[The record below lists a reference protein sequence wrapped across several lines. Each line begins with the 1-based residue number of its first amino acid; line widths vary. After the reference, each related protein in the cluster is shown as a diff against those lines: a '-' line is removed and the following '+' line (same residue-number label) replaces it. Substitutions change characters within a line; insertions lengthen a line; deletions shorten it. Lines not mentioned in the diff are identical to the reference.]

1 MVSQSTNGESG
12 SSDRYVAGLLMGLL
26 LVGSALAGVLLA
38 AIVWAP
44 ARTMVHGALDYLFA
58 LSATQVYWY
67 ITRSAGLMAYV
78 LLWFSTVWGISVT
91 SKALDPVLSRQ
102 TAYSFHEF
110 LSLLAL
116 TFVGLHMVVLLFDRN
131 EPFSAAQLFVPFIN
145 TYRPFWVGV
154 GVVATYLT
162 LAVTITFY
170 LRGRIGHKNF
180 RAVHYLTYL
189 AFFGAAIHG
198 LMAGTDSPLTVTRIM
213 YLGTT
218 LSVVFLTIYRIL
230 TAMPAGKGA
239 TSKAQ

>member
-1 MVSQSTNGESG
+1 MVNQPTHGESAN
-12 SSDRYVAGLLMGLL
+12 SDRYVAGLLIG
-26 LVGSALAGVLLA
+26 VIFVVSALAGVLLA
-38 AIVWAP
+38 AIVWPP
-44 ARTMVHGALDYLFA
+44 ARLMVSGVLDYLFA

-91 SKALDPVLSRQ
+91 SKALDPVLNRQ

-116 TFVGLHMVVLLFDRN
+116 TFVALHMVVLPLDRN
-131 EPFSAAQLFVPFIN
+131 EPFSLLQVFVPFIN
-145 TYRPFWVGV
+145 QYRPFWVGV
-154 GVVATYLT
+154 GVIATYMA
-162 LAVTITFY
+162 LAATITFY
-170 LRGRIGHKNF
+170 LRGRIGHKKF
-180 RAVHYLTYL
+180 RAVHYVTYL

-218 LSVVFLTIYRIL
+218 LSVVFLTVYRIL
-230 TAMPAGKGA
+230 TTMPEARRA
-239 TSKAQ
+239 TTKAE